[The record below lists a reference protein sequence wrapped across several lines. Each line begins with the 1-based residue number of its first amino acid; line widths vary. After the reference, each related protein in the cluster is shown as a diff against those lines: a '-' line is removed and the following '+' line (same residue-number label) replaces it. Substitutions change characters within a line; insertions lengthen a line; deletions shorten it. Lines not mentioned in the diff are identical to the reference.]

1 AAMPLPS
8 VGVTYTITGTV
19 TALVSGYLP
28 SGSGYSPSGTDT
40 TSATVTI
47 DNQSPANVTA
57 ASATPGTAQVT
68 VNWTNPGADFSN
80 VVVLR
85 NTATITDVPA
95 EGTAP
100 AVNTTVGTSVVRYI
114 SNGTSFIDTGLT
126 GGTYYYRIFAK
137 DSSGNYSTAVQVSAT
152 VSVLPP
158 TVGEVSSVENDAT
171 SSKTWLHTTSGT
183 NRALLVG
190 VSWSNGVTPTS
201 VTYAGTAMTS
211 IGSVFNG
218 TSARVQLF
226 YLLESALPAS
236 GTSNTVSV
244 TLSSNAGQIVA
255 GALTLRGVNQT
266 TPVGPFASATGSS
279 TAPSVTA
286 TSNAGETVI
295 DTLFTADDHVPTV
308 GLGQTQQWNPGS
320 TQGSGWGAGSTKPG
334 ASSVTM
340 SWTTLSAAW

>member
-1 AAMPLPS
+1 MPAVP
-8 VGVTYTITGTV
+8 GKTYAV
-19 TALVSGYLP
+19 TAKILSFT
-28 SGSGYSPSGTDT
+28 GSNLQSGTDT
-40 TSATVTI
+40 ASATVTI
-47 DNQSPANVTA
+47 DNQSPANVTG
-57 ASATPGTAQVT
+57 ASATPGTSQVT
-68 VNWTNPGADFSN
+68 VSWTNPTDSDFTTGGN

-85 NTATITDVPA
+85 NTATNSDVPA

-100 AVNTTVGTSVVRYI
+100 AVDATVGTSVVRYI
-114 SNGTSFIDTGLT
+114 SNGTSFTDTGLK

-158 TVGEVSSVENDAT
+158 TVGEVSFVENDAT

-244 TLSSNAGQIVA
+244 TLSSNAGQLVV
-255 GALTLRGVNQT
+255 GAVTLRGVNQT
-266 TPVGPFASATGSS
+266 TPVGTFASATGDRKSTRLNSS
-279 TAPSVTA
+279 HGYISYAVFCLKKKK
-286 TSNAGETVI
+286 I
-295 DTLFTADDHVPTV
+295 WLDLCDTFGWLFARFP
-308 GLGQTQQWNPGS
+308 QTN
-320 TQGSGWGAGSTKPG
+320 
-334 ASSVTM
+334 
-340 SWTTLSAAW
+340 